1 MNVIGVDPGKDG
13 GIALPDGSVISMPV
27 KKIETKP
34 ARYKFAYDKNGKKI
48 VIKSGPNKGEFK
60 KVIKSRAKYDI
71 ELDCS
76 MIKQYLS
83 VSLQVLGHGVFV
95 IEAPGNSIGNSASTT
110 ATTHYNIGKLHAIAE
125 LNHYEI
131 VVVTAAK
138 WKGDLKLTAK
148 HLGLTKDDVK
158 KGKHKLL
165 CTERAEELSGMT
177 FRGPNGGIKDGQ
189 AEAWLIK
196 YWYENYGGK

>member
-27 KKIETKP
+27 KKILVKP
-34 ARYKFAYDKNGKKI
+34 AHKVFARDENRKKI
-48 VIKSGPNKGEFK
+48 VYKSGKQKGEFK
-60 KVIKSRAKYDI
+60 MITKTPAKYAT

-76 MIKQYLS
+76 EIGELLHWHYDS
-83 VSLQVLGHGVFV
+83 DYVFV
-95 IEAPGNSIGNSASTT
+95 IEAAGNSVGNSANTT
-110 ATTHYNIGKLHAIAE
+110 ATTNFNIGKLHALAE
-125 LNHYEI
+125 YEGYEI
-131 VVVTAAK
+131 VVVTAGK

-148 HLGLTKDDVK
+148 HLGLSKEDLK

-165 CTERAEELSGMT
+165 CTERAEELSGMK
-177 FRGPNGGIKDGQ
+177 FRGPSGGIKDGQ

-196 YWYENYGGK
+196 YWYENYANK